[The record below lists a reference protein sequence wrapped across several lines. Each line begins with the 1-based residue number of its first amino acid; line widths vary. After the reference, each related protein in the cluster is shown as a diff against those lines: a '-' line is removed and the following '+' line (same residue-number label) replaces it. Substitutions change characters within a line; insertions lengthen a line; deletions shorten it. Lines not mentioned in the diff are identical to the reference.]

1 MTEQIGN
8 KMCECHECTQARYR
22 SSFQG
27 QMDAAIRPAQISSD
41 LSRLTS
47 GLRELAEKW
56 NVTAADLD
64 KEALK
69 FPVGFVSS
77 ALLCQA
83 KLYRGRA
90 DELLALLP
98 EATKEVPD
106 GKV

>member
-1 MTEQIGN
+1 MTEEESA
-8 KMCECHECTQARYR
+8 KL
-22 SSFQG
+22 
-27 QMDAAIRPAQISSD
+27 AAATRLLEAINENE
-41 LSRLTS
+41 RLTS

-69 FPVGFVSS
+69 FPVGFVSG

-83 KLYRGRA
+83 KLYRDRA

-98 EATKEVPD
+98 EATKEPH
-106 GKV
+106 K